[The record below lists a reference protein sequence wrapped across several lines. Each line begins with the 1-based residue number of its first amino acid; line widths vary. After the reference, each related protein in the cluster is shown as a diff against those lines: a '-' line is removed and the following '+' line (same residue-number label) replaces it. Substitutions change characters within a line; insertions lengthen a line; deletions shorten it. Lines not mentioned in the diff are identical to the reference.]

1 MKPIV
6 LAIAIKTCSSSIL
19 KEENENLESTYNLLR
34 SRNGDVENPSF
45 DHYCINNDSFS
56 FLDGNGNSRDC
67 SWLLHE
73 TGTQRK
79 SKFCSLKL
87 IQTNCERSCDV
98 CTCQDD
104 ESFTFFI
111 KESSDA
117 NNNTAKTNVGCKWLA
132 GSKDR
137 QIMYCFLHHGKG
149 VLSDIGHSCPLACG
163 SCSSVHPSSTSSSSS
178 LLLSSSSSSSSS
190 KQINMQRKM
199 EENMVCVNSPE
210 GWHDIDGSA
219 YTVSFR
225 FMKIHTH

>member
-19 KEENENLESTYNLLR
+19 KEDNEKLKSTYNLLR

-73 TGTQRK
+73 TDAQRK

-104 ESFTFFI
+104 ESFTFLI
-111 KESSDA
+111 KDSSDA
-117 NNNTAKTNVGCKWLA
+117 NNNTRVPKSRA
-132 GSKDR
+132 GTPTDS
-137 QIMYCFLHHGKG
+137 
-149 VLSDIGHSCPLACG
+149 SN
-163 SCSSVHPSSTSSSSS
+163 CSSRPCADSVAAFECEAF
-178 LLLSSSSSSSSS
+178 L
-190 KQINMQRKM
+190 
-199 EENMVCVNSPE
+199 
-210 GWHDIDGSA
+210 
-219 YTVSFR
+219 
-225 FMKIHTH
+225 